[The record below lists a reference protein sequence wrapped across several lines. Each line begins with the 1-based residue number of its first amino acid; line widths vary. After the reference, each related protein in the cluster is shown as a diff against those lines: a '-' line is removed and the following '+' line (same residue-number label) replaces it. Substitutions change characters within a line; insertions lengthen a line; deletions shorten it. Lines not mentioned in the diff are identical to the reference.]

1 MPHVVVKM
9 YPADS
14 EEQKVKLA
22 DELTKVIM
30 DITGKPEA
38 AVSIRIVEVPEEVWM
53 EQVYEK
59 EILPQIGSL
68 AKKPGY

>member
-22 DELTKVIM
+22 AEITKVIM
-30 DITGKPEA
+30 NVTGKPEA
-38 AVSIRIVEVPEEVWM
+38 AVSIRIDEVSEDKWMQEV
-53 EQVYEK
+53 YNK
-59 EILPQIGSL
+59 EIIPHLDDL
-68 AKKPGY
+68 YKKPGY

>member
-22 DELTKVIM
+22 AEITKVI
-30 DITGKPEA
+30 ISVTGKPDD
-38 AVSIRIVEVPEEVWM
+38 AVSIRIDEVSEDKWMQEV
-53 EQVYEK
+53 YNK
-59 EILPQIGSL
+59 EIIPHLDDL
-68 AKKPGY
+68 YKKPGY

>member
-22 DELTKVIM
+22 AEITKVIM
-30 DITGKPEA
+30 SVTGKPEA
-38 AVSIRIVEVPEEVWM
+38 AVSIRIDEVSEDQWMEEV
-53 EQVYEK
+53 YNK
-59 EILPQIGSL
+59 EIIPHVDDLY
-68 AKKPGY
+68 KKPGY

>member
-1 MPHVVVKM
+1 MPHIVVKM

-22 DELTKVIM
+22 DELMKVIM
-30 DITGKPEA
+30 AVTGKSET
-38 AVSIRIVEVPEEVWM
+38 AVSIHIVEVPEEAWM

-59 EILPQIGSL
+59 EILPKIDSL

>member
-22 DELTKVIM
+22 AEITKVIM
-30 DITGKPEA
+30 NVTGKPEA
-38 AVSIRIVEVPEEVWM
+38 AVSIRIDEVSEDKWMQEV
-53 EQVYEK
+53 YNK
-59 EILPQIGSL
+59 EIIPHLDDL
-68 AKKPGY
+68 FKKPGY